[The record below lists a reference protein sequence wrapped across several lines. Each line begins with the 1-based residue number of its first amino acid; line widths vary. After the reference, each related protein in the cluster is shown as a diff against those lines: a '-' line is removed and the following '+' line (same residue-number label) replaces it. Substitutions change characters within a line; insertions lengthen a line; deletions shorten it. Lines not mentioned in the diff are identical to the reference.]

1 MGGERGG
8 MKKPLPMVGRGPG
21 LLRPGEPGLVNKVQA
36 ALASGSSLFF
46 W

>member
-8 MKKPLPMVGRGPG
+8 MEKAPANGWQGSG
-21 LLRPGEPGLVNKVQA
+21 SLRPGEPGLINKVQA